1 LYINWDS
8 PEQRN
13 GEFPMDTLSS
23 AQQQQ
28 NSPASTEVENRSRQC
43 PRPADKERQQY
54 LCVAYVTH
62 RASPPSFKIIIHKE
76 AALAIFLYCLV
87 LFFMF
92 KKTGVRFVTSHID
105 RVAPFRLLLGA
116 LLTKRRKK
124 LR

>member
-1 LYINWDS
+1 
-8 PEQRN
+8 
-13 GEFPMDTLSS
+13 MDTLSS

-62 RASPPSFKIIIHKE
+62 RASPPSLIIKHKE

-87 LFFMF
+87 LFSCL
-92 KKTGVRFVTSHID
+92 KNWGEVCDVTY
-105 RVAPFRLLLGA
+105 
-116 LLTKRRKK
+116 
-124 LR
+124 